1 MMGRFL
7 TLICLCLLWLTA
19 DTAPAPTMA
28 PAASPVYRTVTGHDL
43 RADIYMPEGPG
54 VRPVLL
60 WIHGG
65 ALIMGHRSELYP
77 DLRNAFLEAGFVIVA
92 IDYRLAPEAK
102 LASIVED
109 IRAAYAWLQQTGP
122 SRFGIDPGQ
131 IVVAGNSAGGY
142 LALLAGYSVQPRP
155 KAVLSFWGYG
165 DITGTWYTEP
175 SEFYLTV
182 RDPVTRQQAFAVVGS
197 KPASEAPYPSERGL
211 FYLYCRQQGRWPIEV
226 TGHDPLTE
234 ADWFTP
240 FLPVRNVSADY
251 PPTLLIHGENDSDV
265 PFELSVQ
272 MAEELARRNV
282 AYELLPVPGGEH
294 ELWGS
299 DPETVTE
306 IFDRAVKF
314 ATIHVEIPGR

>member
-1 MMGRFL
+1 
-7 TLICLCLLWLTA
+7 
-19 DTAPAPTMA
+19 
-28 PAASPVYRTVTGHDL
+28 
-43 RADIYMPEGPG
+43 
-54 VRPVLL
+54 VLF

-77 DLRNAFLEAGFVIVA
+77 DLRDAFLEAGFVIVA
-92 IDYRLAPEAK
+92 IDYRLAPETK

-109 IRAAYAWLQQTGP
+109 LRAAYTWLQQTGP
-122 SRFGIDPGQ
+122 SRFGVDPGQ
-131 IVVAGNSAGGY
+131 IVAAGNSAGGY

-155 KAVLSFWGYG
+155 KAVISFWGYG
-165 DITGTWYTEP
+165 DITGSWYTEP
-175 SEFYLTV
+175 SEFYLSV
-182 RDPVTRQQAFAVVGS
+182 RAPVTRQQAFAVIGS
-197 KPASEAPYPSERGL
+197 SPASEAPGPSERGM

-240 FLPVRNVSADY
+240 FLPVRNVSTDY
-251 PPTLLIHGENDSDV
+251 PPTLLVHGENDSDV

-272 MAEELARRNV
+272 MADEFERHNV
-282 AYELLPVPGGEH
+282 AHVLLPVPGAEH

-306 IFDRAVKF
+306 IFDRAVMF
-314 ATIHVEIPGR
+314 AKNHVQIPGR